1 MMRTPNRRA
10 RSRTWV
16 LPVAALLVAAGMALG
31 AGLFAAGQGAL
42 PLAPAAQAAPPSD
55 PLEVATAL
63 SSAFGQ
69 VAQQVLP
76 AVVTITSERVVRTAG
91 TRMRSPFP
99 DFFERFMTPFNQGP
113 QEFRQQG
120 LGSGVIVRADGII
133 LTANHVVENAENV
146 MILMSD
152 DRELEAEVVGTDP
165 ATDLA
170 VLRVK
175 AGGDLPYA
183 RLTDGRPSVGEWV
196 VALGNP
202 FGQGL
207 RGTVTA
213 GIISALGRSNIGLT
227 SYEDFI
233 QTDAAINPGNSGGPL
248 VNLRGEVVGINTAI
262 ASRTGGY
269 QGVGF
274 AIPVDLVKP
283 IMQSILDRGRVERG
297 WLGVMIRDLDRSLR
311 EAFGMDPEGR
321 GGILIQEV
329 TEGSPAEKAGLKEG
343 DVLLRLNGDV
353 LEKVQDLRFRVAA
366 MAPGTKVDFT
376 VLRDGREQKIT
387 VELGEME
394 SDQGVAGMTPGQT
407 DDALVAL
414 GFDITGLDE
423 EVRRELDLDRSA
435 TGVVVTEVTR
445 LSPADEAGL
454 RVGDLIVS
462 ASRRNISRPSDLRR
476 VVADLQPGD
485 VLLLRVVNQ
494 SRGRFVAIRVP
505 ER

>member
-1 MMRTPNRRA
+1 
-10 RSRTWV
+10 
-16 LPVAALLVAAGMALG
+16 
-31 AGLFAAGQGAL
+31 
-42 PLAPAAQAAPPSD
+42 
-55 PLEVATAL
+55 
-63 SSAFGQ
+63 
-69 VAQQVLP
+69 
-76 AVVTITSERVVRTAG
+76 
-91 TRMRSPFP
+91 
-99 DFFERFMTPFNQGP
+99 MTPFGQGP

-120 LGSGVIVRADGII
+120 LGSGVVVRADGII

-146 MILMSD
+146 TILMSD

-170 VLRVK
+170 VLRIK

-183 RLTDGRPSVGEWV
+183 KLTEVRPRVGEWV

-213 GIISALGRSNIGLT
+213 GIVSALGRSGIGLT
-227 SYEDFI
+227 NYEDFI

-274 AIPVDLVKP
+274 AIPMDLVKP
-283 IMQSILDRGRVERG
+283 VMQSILDRGRVERG
-297 WLGVMIRDLDRSLR
+297 WLGVMIRDLDRPLR

-321 GGILIQEV
+321 GGVLVQEV
-329 TEGSPAEKAGLKEG
+329 TKDSPAAEAGLREG
-343 DVLLRLNGDV
+343 DVLLRLNGNE

-366 MAPGTKVDFT
+366 MSPGTRVDFT
-376 VLRDGREQKIT
+376 ILRDNREERIT

-394 SDQGVAGMTPGQT
+394 ADQGVAGMTQPGG
-407 DDALVAL
+407 DDKLGTL
-414 GFDITGLDE
+414 GFDITGLDD

-435 TGVVVTEVTR
+435 EGVVVTEVER
-445 LSPADEAGL
+445 MSPAEEAGL

-462 ASRRNISRPSDLRR
+462 ASRHNVQRPSDLRQI
-476 VVADLQPGD
+476 VSELEPGD
-485 VLLLRVVNQ
+485 VLLLRVINQ
-494 SRGRFVAIRVP
+494 DTGRFVAIRVP
-505 ER
+505 EK